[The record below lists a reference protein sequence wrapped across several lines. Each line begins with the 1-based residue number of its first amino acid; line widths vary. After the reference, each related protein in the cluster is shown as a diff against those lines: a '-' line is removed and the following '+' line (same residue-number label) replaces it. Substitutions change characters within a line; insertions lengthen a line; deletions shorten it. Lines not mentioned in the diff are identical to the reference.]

1 MSRPKS
7 VAIAFLAGAVLVG
20 ALLGF
25 TADRLVVGNRCDH
38 DRDGSFRDRLA
49 ADLSLDARQRVA
61 VDSLL
66 DLRHVR
72 IKTLYAPLRPQADSL
87 YLVTRDEIRQVLTP
101 AQREQFEQV
110 ISRTNARSESR

>member
-7 VAIAFLAGAVLVG
+7 VALAFLTGAVLVG

-25 TADRLVVGNRCDH
+25 TADRL
-38 DRDGSFRDRLA
+38 A
-49 ADLSLDARQRVA
+49 ADLDLDAGQRVA

-72 IKTLYAPLRPQADSL
+72 LKALYAPLRPQADSL
-87 YLVTRDEIRQVLTP
+87 YLVTRDEIRQALSP
-101 AQREQFEQV
+101 DQREQFEQV